1 MHKQRCLRLY
11 GLNTKKDVSRSIT
24 KAAAAAAAAVAAAA
38 ALMYAVIACRGTARI

>member
-24 KAAAAAAAAVAAAA
+24 KAAAAAAAVAAAA